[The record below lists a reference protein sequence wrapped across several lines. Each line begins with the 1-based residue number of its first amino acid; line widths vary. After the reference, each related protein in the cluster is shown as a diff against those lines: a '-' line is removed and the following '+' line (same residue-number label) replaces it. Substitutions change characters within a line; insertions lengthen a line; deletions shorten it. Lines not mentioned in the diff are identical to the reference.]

1 MRLMVIFIIMS
12 LNFIFQSTLFQHF
25 RVFDVLPNTTLIL
38 IVVFSILWGKN
49 KGAVIGLIA
58 GLVQDI
64 VLGSTVGA
72 NALIY
77 MLIGI
82 SIGRLENSI
91 FKDNSLTPLFFTTL
105 STIAYHLLFYFIM
118 YITNTQFNFFQLLK
132 QIIVVETIYNAIISI
147 FIYKLIYHLFR
158 HPNLR
163 LRVR

>member
-1 MRLMVIFIIMS
+1 MVIFVIMS

-49 KGAVIGLIA
+49 KGAVIGLIT
-58 GLVQDI
+58 GLIQDV
-64 VLGSTVGA
+64 VLGSIIGA

-77 MLIGI
+77 MFIGM

-91 FKDNSLTPLFFTTL
+91 FKDNSLTPVFFTTL
-105 STIAYHLLFYFIM
+105 ATISYHFLFYLIM
-118 YITNTQFNFFQLLK
+118 YITNIQFSFFQLFK
-132 QIIVVETIYNAIISI
+132 QIIVIETVYNAIISI